1 MASYVLSLKRRLLRT
16 SRTCR
21 VARKRDKETNFD
33 AILPAPSPRCTFPYP
48 LDDGLDED
56 LAIAL
61 WRALRDVLWW
71 ARVPAEDRAE
81 LRRPAASVPVQRHM
95 IVAEEG
101 EGIASALR
109 TFLRIITEPAEISA
123 RELSEACHSVSAWAD
138 ATGYLSVRT
147 LFAEAAAY
155 TNPESPTWANLA
167 AKACRQDGA
176 YARAEIW
183 YERGFRLA
191 VRAGKKREQVWA
203 LLGYGTVF
211 YALGRYDRARKWWT
225 RAATRAARTN
235 QPKEAAEAEHDLMTV
250 ASEVGTYQ
258 QGARHLRRALMHYPV
273 RHWRLPFLVHDF
285 AYLLIQNG
293 QHEPALPLLRELLS
307 VIPENNQLLLQSTL
321 ARAAAGTGDL
331 ASYEKAK
338 QHVLERVDQRPEYR
352 AAALRNL
359 AEAALCFGDWDSA
372 LRIGR
377 STLAYAQERM
387 ERDVE
392 RSALRIVQHAALQ
405 QPTTPANPKVDPRS
419 VAELSAELLARL
431 ARWRTPGRGRPGA
444 KRRER

>member
-1 MASYVLSLKRRLLRT
+1 MTRRREG
-16 SRTCR
+16 
-21 VARKRDKETNFD
+21 ETKFY
-33 AILPAPSPRCTFPYP
+33 AILPAPTPRCTFPYP
-48 LDDGLDED
+48 LDELDED

-71 ARVPAEDRAE
+71 AKVPTENRGE
-81 LRRPAASVPVQRHM
+81 LRRPVSAVLLIRHTASMEQGQ
-95 IVAEEG
+95 A
-101 EGIASALR
+101 IAPAFR
-109 TFLRIITEPAEISA
+109 TFFRLTTDPTAIPPTELA
-123 RELSEACHSVSAWAD
+123 EACHCVSVWAD
-138 ATGYLSVRT
+138 AKGYLLVRT

-155 TNPESPTWANLA
+155 ADPESPTWANLA

-235 QPKEAAEAEHDLMTV
+235 QPREAAEAEHDLMTV

-307 VIPENNQLLLQSTL
+307 VIPENNQLLLQSAL

-331 ASYEKAK
+331 EYYEQAK
-338 QHVLERVDQRPEYR
+338 QHVVEQADQRPEHR

-359 AEAALCFGDWDSA
+359 AEAALCLGDWDSA

-387 ERDVE
+387 EHDVE

-405 QPTTPANPKVDPRS
+405 QPITPANPKVDPRS

-431 ARWRTPGRGRPGA
+431 AQWRTPGRGRPGA

>member
-1 MASYVLSLKRRLLRT
+1 VTRRREGE
-16 SRTCR
+16 S
-21 VARKRDKETNFD
+21 KFH
-33 AILPAPSPRCTFPYP
+33 AIRPAPTPRCTCPYP
-48 LDDGLDED
+48 LDDALDED

-71 ARVPAEDRAE
+71 AGVPAEERGE
-81 LRRPAASVPVQRHM
+81 LRRPASAALLHRRHV
-95 IVAEEG
+95 IAEQG
-101 EGIASALR
+101 EGIASAFRAFDRLI
-109 TFLRIITEPAEISA
+109 FEPTEVPASEV
-123 RELSEACHSVSAWAD
+123 SEACHRVSAWGD
-138 ATGYLSVRT
+138 TNSYVRVRT

-155 TNPESPTWANLA
+155 ADPDSPTWANLA

-191 VRAGKKREQVWA
+191 VRAGRKREQVWA

-235 QPKEAAEAEHDLMTV
+235 QPREAAEAEHDLMTV

-293 QHEPALPLLRELLS
+293 QHKPALPLLRELLS
-307 VIPENNQLLLQSTL
+307 VIPENNQLLLQSAL

-331 ASYEKAK
+331 ESYEKAK
-338 QHVLERVDQRPEYR
+338 QHVVERADQRPEHR

-359 AEAALCFGDWDSA
+359 AEAALCLGDWDSA

-405 QPTTPANPKVDPRS
+405 QPTTPTNPKIDPRS